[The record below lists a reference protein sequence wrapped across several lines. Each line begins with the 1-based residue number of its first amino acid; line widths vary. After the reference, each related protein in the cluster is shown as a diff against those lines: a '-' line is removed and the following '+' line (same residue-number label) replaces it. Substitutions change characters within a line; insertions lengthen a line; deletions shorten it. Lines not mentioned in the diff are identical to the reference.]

1 MFGGLFARQNADAV
15 TRTNRIGIYNFK
27 IIMRKKQVNPQITH
41 VMADGKVLSH
51 AEFMSE
57 PYVVVAEDNYEF
69 HVKCNTVFDP
79 NYWEKE
85 RMRKKWERAEKRRAE
100 LEAQQAEIAR
110 QLQDVT

>member
-1 MFGGLFARQNADAV
+1 
-15 TRTNRIGIYNFK
+15 
-27 IIMRKKQVNPQITH
+27 
-41 VMADGKVLSH
+41 MADGKVLSH

-57 PYVVVAEDNYEF
+57 PYVVVAEENYEF